1 MKKIVVVG
9 GGAAGWMCAS
19 YLASKKKYDIT
30 VIESPQVGKITIG
43 GSTTPYLKRF
53 FDDIG
58 YPDESYWMPKMDG
71 TYKLGVLYEDWDY
84 KGSRWW
90 NSFES
95 DENKYP
101 YWNKQRSEEDL
112 PREDFFTSC
121 TFSSHIGM
129 KDEGRINKDKD
140 GKDAYVYRSTRSY
153 GGYVQPHAYN
163 LDAGKLGD
171 FLQEHFIEQVTHI
184 EAHIEEVIHDED
196 GVSKLIDTKG
206 NEHTADLFIDCTGFK
221 RLLIDKV
228 CDTPRKSLDPYLTLD
243 KAMVMPV
250 AYIDA
255 HREMTPRTGAK
266 AMSSGWMWNIPLY
279 STMINGYVY
288 DSRFI
293 TDEEA
298 ESEMRADI
306 GDRVKD
312 IKPFIIPINTGHYT
326 EPYSK
331 NVVAVG
337 LSAGFIEPIE
347 ATLLMN
353 VQFAAY
359 NLHKLFEGHMTKEI
373 YNDITSTSL
382 EDTLDFISTGYY
394 MSNRE
399 DSAFWRSRGKN
410 THITDRMKS
419 WLETCK
425 KALLPP
431 IRDVFWIPS
440 CWISKLIGFG
450 YFPEKDGFE
459 EKEPWSLPTYSGTN
473 FEPRNKH
480 KYKYVDEINAKR
492 QMEEI
497 RNFDTS
503 VFISQKEYLDRFIYK
518 SSKEKSSS

>member
-1 MKKIVVVG
+1 MAISVTVVG
-9 GGAAGWMCAS
+9 GGSAGWMCAS
-19 YLASKKKYDIT
+19 YLASRKQYDVTI
-30 VIESPQVGKITIG
+30 IESPQVGKITIG

-58 YPDESYWMPKMDG
+58 YPDESYWLPKMDG

-101 YWNKQRSEEDL
+101 YWNKQRSEQDL
-112 PREDFFTSC
+112 PSEDFFKSC

-129 KDEGRINKDKD
+129 NDDGRINKTKD

-153 GGYVQPHAYN
+153 GGYVQAHAYN
-163 LDAGKLGD
+163 LDAGKLGE
-171 FLQEHFIEQVTHI
+171 FLQEHFSGQVTHI
-184 EAHIEEVIHDED
+184 EAHIDRVIHDD
-196 GVSKLIDTKG
+196 TGVKMLIDDKG
-206 NEHTADLFIDCTGFK
+206 GKHTADLFIDCTGFK

-228 CDTPRKSLDPYLTLD
+228 CDTPRKSLEPYLTHD

-255 HREMTPRTGAK
+255 HKEMNPRTGAK
-266 AMSSGWMWNIPLY
+266 AMSAGWMWNIPLY
-279 STMINGYVY
+279 STMVNGYVY
-288 DSRFI
+288 DSNFI
-293 TDEEA
+293 TDEQAEA
-298 ESEMRADI
+298 EMRKDI

-312 IKPFIIPINTGHYT
+312 VKPFIIPMNTGHYS

-337 LSAGFIEPIE
+337 LSAGFIEPME
-347 ATLLMN
+347 ATLIMN
-353 VQFAAY
+353 VQHAVY
-359 NLHKLFEGHMTKEI
+359 NIHEVLNERMSKEV

-382 EDTLDFISTGYY
+382 ADTMDFISTNYY
-394 MSNRE
+394 MSHRD
-399 DSAFWRSRGKN
+399 DSPFWRSRGKN
-410 THITDRMKS
+410 THITERMKD

-431 IRDVFWIPS
+431 MKDVMFIPS
-440 CWISKLIGFG
+440 CWVSKLIGFKFYPTG
-450 YFPEKDGFE
+450 DGFE
-459 EKEPWSLPTYSGTN
+459 AKEPHSLPTFSGTN
-473 FEPRNKH
+473 FEPRNIH
-480 KYKYVDEINAKR
+480 KYKYVDEINAQR
-492 QMEEI
+492 QMDEI

-503 VFISQKEYLDRFIYK
+503 TLISQKEYLDKFIYK
-518 SSKEKSSS
+518 ET

>member
-1 MKKIVVVG
+1 MKKIVIVG
-9 GGAAGWMCAS
+9 GGSAGWMCAS
-19 YLASKKKYDIT
+19 YLASRKQYDIT
-30 VIESPQVGKITIG
+30 IIESPQVGKITIG

-101 YWNKQRSEEDL
+101 YWNKQRSEQDL
-112 PREDFFTSC
+112 PSEDFFKSC

-129 KDEGRINKDKD
+129 NDDGRINKTKD

-153 GGYVQPHAYN
+153 GGYVQTHAYN
-163 LDAGKLGD
+163 LDAGLLGD
-171 FLQEHFIEQVTHI
+171 FLQERFSDKITHI
-184 EAHIEEVIHDED
+184 KAHIDKVIHNEA
-196 GVSKLIDTKG
+196 GVSLLIDDKG
-206 NEHTADLFIDCTGFK
+206 EEYTADLFVDCTGFK

-255 HREMTPRTGAK
+255 HKEMNPRTGAK

-288 DSRFI
+288 DSNFI
-293 TDEEA
+293 TDEDAEA
-298 ESEMRADI
+298 EMRADI
-306 GDRVKD
+306 GDRIKD
-312 IKPFIIPINTGHYT
+312 VKPFIIPINTGHYT

-353 VQFAAY
+353 VQFAIY
-359 NLHKLFEGHMTKEI
+359 NLHGLLNGNMSKDV

-382 EDTLDFISTGYY
+382 SDTMDFISTNYY
-394 MSNRE
+394 MSHRD

-410 THITDRMKS
+410 THITERMKQ

-431 IRDVFWIPS
+431 LKDVMFIPS
-440 CWISKLIGFG
+440 CWISKLIGFSF
-450 YFPEKDGFE
+450 FPKGDGFE
-459 EKEPWSLPTYSGTN
+459 KSEPWSLPTFSGTN
-473 FEPRNKH
+473 FEPRNIH
-480 KYKYVDEINAKR
+480 KYKYVDEINAQQ
-492 QMEEI
+492 QMDEI

-503 VFISQKEYLDRFIYK
+503 VLISQKEYLDKFIYK
-518 SSKEKSSS
+518 DA